1 MDQWIKVGEDL
12 KKAREEK
19 GLTVNEAAEEL
30 KIPPWKLRL
39 IEEGSFNRVD
49 VPLYVKGYIKRYAEL
64 LGLDGNEM
72 LRQYEEAL
80 KSSQHPV
87 VKKLKSRENDKASK
101 LLVVMLS
108 MMAVAVF
115 FFFVSLNQFLNTLEK
130 SSVKLVNTSSE
141 SILVD
146 GSEVSAS
153 DSVIL
158 SKGTKHTVTE
168 NTGTCLIKTVGKEWV
183 VRLDSFEVIVWER

>member
-87 VKKLKSRENDKASK
+87 VKKLKSRENDKAPK

-115 FFFVSLNQFLNTLEK
+115 FFFVSLNQFLNALEK

-146 GSEVSAS
+146 GSEVSAN

>member
-1 MDQWIKVGEDL
+1 LDQWIKVGEDL

>member
-1 MDQWIKVGEDL
+1 LDQWIKVGEDL

-80 KSSQHPV
+80 KSSQHPI

-108 MMAVAVF
+108 IMAVAVF

>member
-30 KIPPWKLRL
+30 KITPWKLRL

-87 VKKLKSRENDKASK
+87 VKKLKSRESDKASK
-101 LLVVMLS
+101 LLVVMLG

-158 SKGTKHTVTE
+158 SEGTKHTVTE

>member
-1 MDQWIKVGEDL
+1 MDQWVKVGEEL
-12 KKAREEK
+12 KKAREER
-19 GLTVNEAAEEL
+19 GLSVNEAAEEL

-72 LRQYEEAL
+72 LQQYEEAL
-80 KSSQHPV
+80 KSSQLPV
-87 VKKLKSRENDKASK
+87 AKKLKSRESDKAPK
-101 LLVVMLS
+101 LLVMMLS

-115 FFFVSLNQFLNTLEK
+115 FFFVSLNQFLDVLEK
-130 SSVKLVNTSSE
+130 SSVRLINTSSE

-146 GSEVSAS
+146 GSKVSPS

-158 SKGTKHTVTE
+158 SKGTKHTVAE
-168 NTGTCLIKTVGKEWV
+168 NTGTCLIKTAEKEWV
-183 VRLDSFEVIVWER
+183 VRLDSFEVILWEK

>member
-87 VKKLKSRENDKASK
+87 VKKLKSRESDKASK